1 MPASDRHRHPILRL
15 VTLLLLLAAAGCFGA
30 SMVRISFSPAFISE
44 LQQLP
49 GLGALPAACVNGGI
63 AAYSGLSL
71 AIGGDPTVNA
81 GCLSNIQDAGQANLG
96 VQPLALLAG
105 LAILGAMALIVW
117 GPRGHRLTSGVL
129 SLVAG
134 TLLEL
139 NALHLGQVFAG
150 HFGRGASAIVS
161 GADPGLWVAL
171 GLLVLVPLVQLSA
184 AGVGWARLALAPIE
198 DGAPPARP

>member
-1 MPASDRHRHPILRL
+1 MPVSVRHRRPALRL
-15 VTLLLLLAAAGCFGA
+15 VTLLLLLAAAGCFGV
-30 SMVRISFSPAFISE
+30 SMVRISFSPTFIAA

-71 AIGGDPTVNA
+71 TIGGDPTVNA
-81 GCLSNIQDAGQANLG
+81 ACLSHIQSAGQANLG

-105 LAILGAMALIVW
+105 LAILGAMGLIVW
-117 GPRGHRLTSGVL
+117 GPRGDRLVSGAL

-134 TLLEL
+134 ILLVL
-139 NALHLGQVFAG
+139 NTLHLGQVFAG
-150 HFGRGASAIVS
+150 HFGRGASAIAS
-161 GADPGLWVAL
+161 GPDPGLWVAL
-171 GLLVLVPLVQLSA
+171 GLLVLVPLVQLGA

-198 DGAPPARP
+198 DGEPPERP

>member
-1 MPASDRHRHPILRL
+1 M
-15 VTLLLLLAAAGCFGA
+15 
-30 SMVRISFSPAFISE
+30 
-44 LQQLP
+44 
-49 GLGALPAACVNGGI
+49 
-63 AAYSGLSL
+63 
-71 AIGGDPTVNA
+71 
-81 GCLSNIQDAGQANLG
+81 
-96 VQPLALLAG
+96 
-105 LAILGAMALIVW
+105 
-117 GPRGHRLTSGVL
+117 L